1 MLVVNKRWLSTLLQ
15 WAFVARSICTDYFF
29 QTLALALALS
39 FFLSLSLSL
48 PNILTKNKAFTTR
61 SERVEHLERQER
73 VEEWVRRVNERK
85 WEREREWE
93 RERGPTKNWVPD
105 KQYTFTSHKHIGH
118 WATNREW
125 ERILKK
131 CEQCSLVAEKNQP
144 TRLQSSVYGQISF
157 QKICERW
164 IDWSRKFLSFYSF
177 SLPCF
182 TSGVWSSLFPKISVG
197 EKQQQQQ
204 QQFVR

>member
-1 MLVVNKRWLSTLLQ
+1 MS
-15 WAFVARSICTDYFF
+15 AA
-29 QTLALALALS
+29 
-39 FFLSLSLSL
+39 
-48 PNILTKNKAFTTR
+48 
-61 SERVEHLERQER
+61 SEWEK
-73 VEEWVRRVNERK
+73 VRERK
-85 WEREREWE
+85 RE

-182 TSGVWSSLFPKISVG
+182 TSVWSSLFSEDQCRRKTTTTTTVCSLAADLKVDDASAAREQ
-197 EKQQQQQ
+197 EKSSG
-204 QQFVR
+204 RY